1 MTWVPPRTL
10 TRVRDWWR
18 WSSLRTR
25 LSVLTAAGIAVGSFA
40 ASVVAWQV
48 LAYELRRSIEEQL
61 RTDAATLLAVTD
73 RDGAASTTLP
83 FASGS
88 APSARIL
95 LPDGTVRSPVGLPL
109 DLPVT
114 AAARRVADGQ
124 AAGRFDLIEFD
135 DNIDDDDNYLVYD
148 DDVYLVYTVHTTG
161 GAVQVARDGQFYGQV
176 TTSFALFLVFL
187 AVVCAGSGVIV
198 GRMVART
205 VLAPVD
211 RLTAAAVRVARTH
224 NLDEA
229 ITVRSGG
236 EIGQLAQAIND
247 MLAALEAARRAQRLL
262 ADDAAHELRTPL
274 TSLRL
279 NIELLIRLDRRG
291 TMQTA
296 LEPRARTKL
305 LDDLGA
311 QVAEL
316 STVVA
321 ELTDLARGDV
331 AAERTEVVDLADQVV
346 AAVTRAKSRVP
357 DVDLVLDLAPVPVPV
372 TGRPAALQ
380 RAVLNLVDN
389 AGKWSPAGQ
398 PVYVRLGVEGGA
410 AVLEVDDGGP
420 GIDEVDVPRVF
431 DRFYRADAAR
441 GQPGSGLGLA
451 IVRRV
456 VDTHGGEVTVHR
468 SDRGGA
474 LLRVRLPVA
483 SPSDVSSVAAR

>member
-1 MTWVPPRTL
+1 MTSPL

-25 LSVLTAAGIAVGSFA
+25 LSVMTATGIAVGSFA
-40 ASVVAWQV
+40 ASVFAWQV
-48 LAYELRRSIEEQL
+48 LAYELRHSIEEQL
-61 RTDAATLLAVTD
+61 RGDAAALLAVTD
-73 RDGAASTTLP
+73 RDGAAAATLP
-83 FASGS
+83 SASDAGL
-88 APSARIL
+88 SARIL
-95 LPDGTVRSPVGLPL
+95 LPDGTVRSPVGLPIA
-109 DLPVT
+109 LPVT
-114 AAARRVADGQ
+114 ADALRVADGR
-124 AAGRFDLIEFD
+124 AAGRFDLVEVD
-135 DNIDDDDNYLVYD
+135 DGIDDDDNYFAYD
-148 DDVYLVYTVHTTG
+148 DDVYLVYTVHTNG
-161 GAVQVARDGQFYGQV
+161 GAIQIARDGQFYGRAAS
-176 TTSFALFLVFL
+176 SFALFLL
-187 AVVCAGSGVIV
+187 LDAVVCAGSGVIV

-211 RLTAAAVRVARTH
+211 RLTATAVRVARTH

-229 ITVRSGG
+229 IAVRSGG

-247 MLAALEAARRAQRLL
+247 MLAALDAARRSQRLL

-291 TMQTA
+291 TLQTA
-296 LEPRARTKL
+296 LDPAARAKL
-305 LDDLGA
+305 LDDLGV
-311 QVAEL
+311 QVVEL

-331 AAERTEVVDLADQVV
+331 ATEPTEVVNLADQVV
-346 AAVTRAKSRVP
+346 AAVTRARSRVP

-380 RAVLNLVDN
+380 RAVLNLLDN
-389 AGKWSPAGQ
+389 AGKWSPPGQ

-420 GIDEVDVPRVF
+420 GIDAVDVPRVF
-431 DRFYRADAAR
+431 DRSYRADAAR
-441 GQPGSGLGLA
+441 DLPGSGLGLS

-483 SPSDVSSVAAR
+483 SR

>member
-1 MTWVPPRTL
+1 VTWAPPRVL
-10 TRVRDWWR
+10 IRIREWWR

-25 LSVLTAAGIAVGSFA
+25 LSVMTAAGIAVGSFA
-40 ASVVAWQV
+40 ASIVAWQV
-48 LAYELRRSIEEQL
+48 LAYELRHSIEEQL
-61 RTDAATLLAVTD
+61 RSDAAPLLAVIERDGASAATLPVAPD
-73 RDGAASTTLP
+73 
-83 FASGS
+83 S
-88 APSARIL
+88 ALTARIL
-95 LPDGTVRSPVGLPL
+95 LPDGTVRSPVGFPL
-109 DLPVT
+109 ALPVT
-114 AAARRVADGQ
+114 TDARRVADGR
-124 AAGRFDLIEFD
+124 AAARFDLIEVD
-135 DNIDDDDNYLVYD
+135 DGIDDDDNYLVYD
-148 DDVYLVYTVHTTG
+148 QDVFLVYTVHTDG
-161 GAVQVARDGQFYGQV
+161 GAVQVARDGQFYGQA
-176 TTSFALFLVFL
+176 TTSFALFLVL
-187 AVVCAGSGVIV
+187 DAMVCAGSGVIV

-229 ITVRSGG
+229 IAVRSGG

-247 MLAALEAARRAQRLL
+247 MLAALETARRAQRLL

-291 TMQTA
+291 TLQTA
-296 LEPRARTKL
+296 LEPSARTKL

-321 ELTDLARGDV
+321 ELTELARGDV
-331 AAERTEVVDLADQVV
+331 TAERTEVVNLADQVV
-346 AAVTRAKSRVP
+346 AAVTRARSRVP

-372 TGRPAALQ
+372 TGRAAALQ

-389 AGKWSPAGQ
+389 AGKWSPPGQ
-398 PVYVRLGVEGGA
+398 PVNVRLAVEGGV
-410 AVLEVDDGGP
+410 AVLEVDDAGP
-420 GIDEVDVPRVF
+420 GIDVADVPRVF

-441 GQPGSGLGLA
+441 GLPGSGLGLS

-456 VDTHGGEVTVHR
+456 VDTHGGDVSVHR

-474 LLRVRLPVA
+474 LLRVRLPLA
-483 SPSDVSSVAAR
+483 SPSDAAPVG